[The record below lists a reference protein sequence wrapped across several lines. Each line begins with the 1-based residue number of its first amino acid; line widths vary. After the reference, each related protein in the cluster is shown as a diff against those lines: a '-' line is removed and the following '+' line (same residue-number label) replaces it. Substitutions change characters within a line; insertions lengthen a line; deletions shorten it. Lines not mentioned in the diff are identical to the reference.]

1 LLSQQIIP
9 EYYSEEITCIGES
22 SLSIIADSDVAEYF
36 QSIQEDK
43 GYDPVVATK
52 QSVYVVESFD
62 KDGNIYGSRLMTDK
76 EVTEYKKLLSNDPT
90 KSNIWVGDDGET
102 HQGNKLSI
110 YLVVYKVLIVITML
124 MVPLIGLM
132 VYMQVA

>member
-1 LLSQQIIP
+1 
-9 EYYSEEITCIGES
+9 
-22 SLSIIADSDVAEYF
+22 
-36 QSIQEDK
+36 
-43 GYDPVVATK
+43 
-52 QSVYVVESFD
+52 
-62 KDGNIYGSRLMTDK
+62 MTDK

-90 KSNIWVGDDGET
+90 NSNIWVGDDGET

>member
-1 LLSQQIIP
+1 MLSQQIIP

-22 SLSIIADSDVAEYF
+22 SLSIIADF

>member
-1 LLSQQIIP
+1 MLSQQIIP

-76 EVTEYKKLLSNDPT
+76 EVTEYKKLCLLYTSDAA
-90 KSNIWVGDDGET
+90 DE
-102 HQGNKLSI
+102 
-110 YLVVYKVLIVITML
+110 
-124 MVPLIGLM
+124 
-132 VYMQVA
+132 